1 MGYSSN
7 LCPIHASLKRFQK
20 TYENLRLFWNW
31 GMAHKRC
38 KPALY
43 AWLERAQI
51 RMGAYGEHGAARK
64 RDRAAF
70 EADNVPE

>member
-1 MGYSSN
+1 
-7 LCPIHASLKRFQK
+7 
-20 TYENLRLFWNW
+20 
-31 GMAHKRC
+31 MAHKRC

-51 RMGAYGEHGAARK
+51 RMNAYGQDGVARK

-70 EADNVPE
+70 EADNVLE